1 MNHIEIFE
9 LGKES
14 QLKVTYILHI
24 DTSTVHPDRHH
35 YISDLFVVCYST
47 HKHVG
52 IVLRKGYSVYQ
63 DIHQYLDMPQNHEV
77 LLKQWWDVIG
87 L

>member
-1 MNHIEIFE
+1 MNHIETVE

-24 DTSTVHPDRHH
+24 DTSIIHPDRRH
-35 YISDLFVVCYST
+35 YISYLFLGYCST
-47 HKHVG
+47 YTHVD

-63 DIHQYLDMPQNHEV
+63 DIHQYLDMPLNHEV
-77 LLKQWWDVIG
+77 PLKSLWDVIG